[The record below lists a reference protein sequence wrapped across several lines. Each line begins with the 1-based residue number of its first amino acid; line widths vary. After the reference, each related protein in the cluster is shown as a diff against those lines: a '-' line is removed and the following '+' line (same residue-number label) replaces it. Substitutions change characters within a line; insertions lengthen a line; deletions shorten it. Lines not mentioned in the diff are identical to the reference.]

1 MDREDVEDWPDT
13 LHPARVIVPSN
24 PANNMIGFIMYLQSE
39 LLVEITTYP
48 SKGLHDEVIHMD
60 IHRPVAN
67 RITSTLEMVACPAT
81 VPLP

>member
-1 MDREDVEDWPDT
+1 
-13 LHPARVIVPSN
+13 
-24 PANNMIGFIMYLQSE
+24 MYLQSE